1 MPAVE
6 QSVRLERISQER
18 YIQAPIQAV
27 YDYVTQP
34 DRWHEWHP
42 TSLGADT
49 GAGGSLPVGAR
60 FTEMIDLLGIRVPM
74 SYRVQ
79 IARRPE
85 EFKTVFTSLAV
96 DGSIHYFLQAHSDGT
111 LFKRVLTYET
121 ELQLASL
128 HERMIQLSAVALD
141 RLKHRLEHP
150 PVASI

>member
-1 MPAVE
+1 MHATE
-6 QSVRLERISQER
+6 HSVRLEQISQER
-18 YIQAPIQAV
+18 FIQAPIEAV

-42 TSLGADT
+42 TSLSADT
-49 GAGGSLPVGAR
+49 GITGSLPVGTR
-60 FTEMIDLLGIRVPM
+60 FTEIIDLLGIRVPM

-79 IARRPE
+79 IARRPS

-96 DGSIHYFLQAHSDGT
+96 DGSIHYCLRAHPRGT

-128 HERMIQLSAVALD
+128 HERMVALSGIALD
-141 RLKHRLEHP
+141 RLKHRLENQGF
-150 PVASI
+150 V

>member
-1 MPAVE
+1 MHATE
-6 QSVRLERISQER
+6 HSVRLEQISQER
-18 YIQAPIQAV
+18 FIQAPIEAV

-42 TSLGADT
+42 TSLSADT
-49 GAGGSLPVGAR
+49 GITGSLPVGTR
-60 FTEMIDLLGIRVPM
+60 FTEIIDLLGIRVPM

-79 IARRPE
+79 IARRPS

-96 DGSIHYFLQAHSDGT
+96 DGSIHYFLHAHQGGT

-128 HERMIQLSAVALD
+128 HERMVALSAIALD
-141 RLKHRLEHP
+141 RLKHRLENQGF
-150 PVASI
+150 V

>member
-1 MPAVE
+1 MHAVE
-6 QSVRLERISQER
+6 HSIRLERISLER
-18 YIQAPIQAV
+18 FIQAPIETV

-49 GAGGSLPVGAR
+49 GTQGSLPCGHR
-60 FTEMIDLLGIRVPM
+60 FSETIDLLGVQVLM

-79 IARRPE
+79 IAHPPL

-96 DGSIHYFLQAHSDGT
+96 DGCIHYFLRSKGNGT

-128 HERMIQLSAVALD
+128 HTRITELSNQALD
-141 RLKHRLEHP
+141 QLKKRLET
-150 PVASI
+150 

>member
-1 MPAVE
+1 MHATE
-6 QSVRLERISQER
+6 HSVRLEQISQER
-18 YIQAPIQAV
+18 FIQAPIEAV

-42 TSLGADT
+42 TSLSADT
-49 GAGGSLPVGAR
+49 GNTGSLPIGTR
-60 FTEMIDLLGIRVPM
+60 FTEIIDLLGIRVPM

-79 IARRPE
+79 IARRPS

-96 DGSIHYFLQAHSDGT
+96 DGCIHYCLRAHQGGT

-128 HERMIQLSAVALD
+128 HERMVALSAIALD
-141 RLKHRLEHP
+141 RLKQRLENQGF
-150 PVASI
+150 V

>member
-1 MPAVE
+1 MRAVE

-18 YIQAPIQAV
+18 IINAPIDTV

-42 TSLGADT
+42 SSLSADT
-49 GAGGSLPVGAR
+49 GTTGSLCAGAR

-79 IARRPE
+79 IARRPD
-85 EFKTVFTSLAV
+85 EFKTVFTSMAV
-96 DGSIHYFLQAHSDGT
+96 DGSIHYVLQPCADGT
-111 LFKRVLTYET
+111 LFKRVLTYGT

-128 HERMIQLSAVALD
+128 HERMLTLSSTALD

-150 PVASI
+150 PFV

>member
-1 MPAVE
+1 MRAVE

-18 YIQAPIQAV
+18 FIQAPTEAV

-42 TSLGADT
+42 TSLGAET
-49 GAGGSLPVGAR
+49 GTSGSLPVGAR
-60 FTEMIDLLGIRVPM
+60 FTEFIDLLGIRVPM

-79 IARRPE
+79 IALRPD

-96 DGSIHYFLQAHSDGT
+96 DGSIHYFLQAHRDGT
-111 LFKRVLTYET
+111 LFKRVLIYET

-128 HERMIQLSAVALD
+128 HERMIELSSVALD
-141 RLKHRLEHP
+141 QLKQRLENP
-150 PVASI
+150 PSV